1 VSWVDAHRERAN
13 ALVGAACAFAPDGF
27 PSGGE
32 GVRWLA
38 RAIAAFRAEPAAD
51 DRAFVEGAGACFAL
65 LLLDQIGEGAFDQTL
80 RVGVYGSIDP
90 FGAIEAVLDA
100 ADSWAELATRI
111 REAEREARGDGSR
124 SRVFAAFAEELE
136 RSRPG
141 LAIARIGHDS
151 GWLDGN
157 VEVDLRRV
165 VSATADLDRDAVA
178 AQVRRIVELVP
189 RSDAIGDAPPLALE
203 EIVPRL
209 VARSFID
216 GFEEQNTRLA
226 HRALTSGVLVAFVLV
241 LRDRARYLRAD
252 ELARQP
258 EIPAH
263 AIRNLAARSGTA
275 RFDRLE
281 TPDGPLVVGCT
292 GDGHDAARLL
302 LPALHEVLAVEVGTP
317 FLVAVPHRDCLL
329 AAPRDAGAEQALA
342 ARVRAAHARAPH
354 AISTE
359 IFELGPAGLKDRSE
373 DPVDLSW

>member
-1 VSWVDAHRERAN
+1 MSWVDAHRDRAA
-13 ALVGAACAFAPDGF
+13 ALVGAARAFAPDGF

-38 RAIAAFRAEPAAD
+38 RAIAAFRASPAAD
-51 DRAFVEGAGACFAL
+51 DRAFVEGAGACLGL
-65 LLLDQIGEGAFDQTL
+65 LLLDQLGGGAFEQTL
-80 RVGVYGSIDP
+80 RLGAYGSVDP

-100 ADSWAELATRI
+100 ADPRTELATRI

-124 SRVFAAFAEELE
+124 SRVFVAFAAELE

-151 GWLDGN
+151 VWLDGN

-165 VSATADLDRDAVA
+165 VSATAGLDPDAVD
-178 AQVRRIVELVP
+178 AQVKRLVDLVP
-189 RSDAIGDAPPLALE
+189 SAESVRDAPPLALE

-209 VARSFID
+209 VARSFIE
-216 GFEEQNTRLA
+216 GFEQQNTRLA

-258 EIPAH
+258 AIPAH

-281 TPDGPLVVGCT
+281 TPEGPLVVGCT

-329 AAPRDAGAEQALA
+329 AAPRDSRAERALT

-354 AISTE
+354 AISAE
-359 IFELGPAGLKDRSE
+359 IFEIGPAGLKDRSE
-373 DPVDLSW
+373 NPVDISW